1 MALVGAVVVWGLA
14 VAAAGLARD
23 LWLVVLLLAVGGAA
37 DLVSAVYRQTILQ
50 TYAPDEMR
58 GRMQGVFIVVVA
70 GGPRLGDLRAGA
82 SAAAF
87 GVTASWVG
95 GGIACVVIVLALAA
109 AVPAL
114 RNYRAGDGPAPR
126 QRGGGR
132 RRASLASPPCGW
144 RRSWGGRASA
154 DETVAAL
161 RGWERPGDCGW
172 QLHAGDIGWHLRNDD
187 DEVEGTLLQLRDA
200 SGALAAVGL
209 LDGPGLLR
217 LALEPDH
224 LHDPA
229 LAAAVADAAEDR
241 LGRAGTA
248 EAYVDGPAA
257 ARLARRA
264 RPPRLGPG
272 PRPVGAPVAVARC
285 GRRRAGRVPGGPGI
299 RGGGRRR
306 PGRRAAIGLRELH
319 LHRGAVGPDEPS
331 AAYDPRLDLL
341 ARDEDGTAV
350 AALTAWS
357 AGEGRCALVE
367 PVATAAGHTRK
378 GHGRRLLDGAAVAL
392 ARVGASGV
400 AVWTPASNEAALAA
414 YRSAGFSAIGVASAM
429 CSTAASTSSAQ
440 PQDRVTPAPPCP

>member
-1 MALVGAVVVWGLA
+1 
-14 VAAAGLARD
+14 
-23 LWLVVLLLAVGGAA
+23 
-37 DLVSAVYRQTILQ
+37 
-50 TYAPDEMR
+50 MR
-58 GRMQGVFIVVVA
+58 
-70 GGPRLGDLRAGA
+70 
-82 SAAAF
+82 
-87 GVTASWVG
+87 VTADW
-95 GGIACVVIVLALAA
+95 A
-109 AVPAL
+109 
-114 RNYRAGDGPAPR
+114 
-126 QRGGGR
+126 
-132 RRASLASPPCGW
+132 
-144 RRSWGGRASA
+144 GRASA

-187 DEVEGTLLQLRDA
+187 DQVDRTLLQLRDA

-217 LALEPDH
+217 LALDPDH

-229 LAAAVADAAEDR
+229 LATAVADAAEDR

-257 ARLARRA
+257 ARWRAELARRGWDLDPDPWVHLW
-264 RPPRLGPG
+264 RPLGAADAE
-272 PRPVGAPVAVARC
+272 RDVSRVAPVSGAADVADRVAVQRSAFENSTFTEARWA
-285 GRRRAGRVPGGPGI
+285 RMSS
-299 RGGGRRR
+299 
-306 PGRRAAIGLRELH
+306 
-319 LHRGAVGPDEPS
+319 S

-378 GHGRRLLDGAAVAL
+378 GHGRRLLDGAAAAL

-429 CSTAASTSSAQ
+429 CSTAVSTSSAQ
-440 PQDRVTPAPPCP
+440 PQERVTPAPPCP